1 MAVLTVV
8 EFPDEPTAFD
18 ITADPGF
25 VPAAAGGDTFENKGR
40 TGLYVENT
48 SGGPITLT
56 IVAQRQCNHGFSHNA
71 AIVVAD
77 GFAGF
82 VATEIENDRFNSPA
96 GIVSLTYSAAGLD
109 VAAVRLP

>member
-1 MAVLTVV
+1 MAVLNVV
-8 EFPDEPTAFD
+8 SFPEEPIAFD
-18 ITADPGF
+18 ITAQPGF
-25 VPAAAGGDTFENKGR
+25 VAAAAGGDTFENKGR
-40 TGLYVENT
+40 TGLFVRNA
-48 SGGPITLT
+48 SGSSKTLT
-56 IVAQRQCNHGFSHNA
+56 IVAQRACNHGFTHNA
-71 AIVVAD
+71 VIVVAN